1 MFSFLSDKK
10 LFEYSTASLYVLRVA
25 SIIVADTD
33 YYLPPFFRCY
43 FPGLRNY
50 GLRGTWLTPKLYPMK
65 MSSVINLI

>member
-33 YYLPPFFRCY
+33 YYLLPFFWCY

-50 GLRGTWLTPKLYPMK
+50 GLREDTANP
-65 MSSVINLI
+65 